1 MVLVFLFILFFVEI
15 IIKYLYNKDTLREE
29 EEEADREAER
39 VLIRRFSLQVEDG
52 ASKAADPNT

>member
-15 IIKYLYNKDTLREE
+15 IIEYLYNKDTLREE

-52 ASKAADPNT
+52 ASEAADPNT